1 MDLEKLIN
9 SGLKGIKPY
18 IPGTPIIEVLKKY
31 GIKNPIKMNSNEN
44 PIGISKK
51 ALGKAK
57 KLLHSANI
65 YPDPS
70 NRKLVNTIATIYNLS
85 PDCVAV
91 GSGADELIYYLAMV
105 FINNGDNAV
114 IPEITFPIYE
124 TAVRIMRGNIKKSKM
139 KGYKIDT
146 EAILNTIDQHSK
158 MIFFCNPNNPT
169 GDAIGHKDFY
179 DFLKKV
185 PQDMILV
192 VDEAYGDFAEIED
205 FPETVELMKSEFK
218 NLVIIKTMSKS
229 HGFAGLRVGYC
240 LADRG
245 IIELINRIRL
255 PFNLT
260 YISQEAA
267 TGALLDTSFYNK
279 TIKTIKEGKKML
291 YRFFNELGLNYIPSN
306 TNYILVDTGFPA
318 EKITERLM
326 EKGILVRNATPYG
339 FPTFI
344 RVTIGTKRQNRIFMK
359 NFKEIYFRIRGNT

>member
-51 ALGKAK
+51 ALGNAK

-65 YPDPS
+65 YPDP
-70 NRKLVNTIATIYNLS
+70 
-85 PDCVAV
+85 
-91 GSGADELIYYLAMV
+91 
-105 FINNGDNAV
+105 DNAV

-291 YRFFNELGLNYIPSN
+291 YRFFDELGLNYIPSN